1 SSGSGSGASASGG
14 EPGSG
19 GDGAKSDA
27 PGKSDGTKPDGKPSL
42 FGGESTRRTTPKV
55 VVELDGLH
63 DRIHRISLPDS
74 TESGLFWSPDGKKL
88 AFSASVEGKRGTYY
102 VDFPDDLKPKSLVA
116 QTGAL
121 ARWLDNGSIV
131 WLSSGSPG
139 TVSSTGT
146 ASGYRFQARQAVDRR
161 AKNVAVFDQ
170 CWRVMRDRYYDERL
184 GNRNWDAV
192 RRKYQDMAG
201 ASPDIETLTRVI
213 QLMLG
218 ELNGSHLGFSA
229 RGDDPPPGVEPPA
242 NPPPGAPPGNPDPG
256 AGGGRGAGRWSI
268 STAHLGVRFAADHP
282 GPGLKVRDVLPEG
295 PAARSGSKIEAG
307 EIIVSID
314 GKTVD
319 PALDLTLVLNGVL
332 DRDVRLRVKSADG
345 KERDVTLRPISYLEA
360 RRLHYDAWVKE
371 NRKQVDKLS
380 QGKLGYLHISGMS
393 MPNFYKFEEELY
405 AVGAGKDGLVID
417 VRENPGGS
425 ITDHL
430 LTVLTQPIHAITV
443 PRGGGPGYP
452 QDRIVYATWRKP
464 IVVLCNQNSFSNAE
478 IFSHAIRALGRG
490 KVVGVPTAGGVIST
504 GAATIMDVG

>member
-1 SSGSGSGASASGG
+1 M
-14 EPGSG
+14 
-19 GDGAKSDA
+19 
-27 PGKSDGTKPDGKPSL
+27 
-42 FGGESTRRTTPKV
+42 
-55 VVELDGLH
+55 
-63 DRIHRISLPDS
+63 
-74 TESGLFWSPDGKKL
+74 FWSPDGKKL

-102 VDFPDDLKPKSLVA
+102 VDFPEDLKPKSLVA

-121 ARWLDNGSIV
+121 ARWLDSGSIV
-131 WLSSGSPG
+131 WLSAGLPG

-146 ASGYRFQARQAVDRR
+146 ASGYRFQARQSVDRR

-201 ASPDIETLTRVI
+201 ASPDIETLTRVV

-229 RGDDPPPGVEPPA
+229 RGDEPPPGVEPPA

-295 PAARSGSKIEAG
+295 PAARSSSKIEAG
-307 EIIVSID
+307 EIVVSID

-504 GAATIMDVG
+504 GAATIMDVGTLRLPFRGWYDRDTGEDMELRGAEPHVLVWPAPGELPQGVDKQLEKAIEVLTADVAEAQKRPAPALKKASERK